1 MDESPVQ
8 EPELLSTR
16 DGHVLLLT
24 LNRPAQLNAVSRTL
38 QEALERTLLD
48 ADADPSVRV
57 IVITGAGRAFCSGGD
72 VSSLNAGATLS
83 IDEQLAIPE
92 PKWTARMA
100 KVYKPTIVAVN
111 GVCAGAGFHFV
122 IDSDIVIA
130 SEKASFLDPHV
141 NVGQVSALE
150 PIGLI
155 RKVPMA
161 CVLRM
166 VILGK
171 AERLSAQQAL
181 EERIVSEVVPP
192 DQLLPRAME
201 LAHIAA
207 SVSPRAVRESLRLIW
222 ESLEMPL
229 AQAYERGLEA
239 LIRHRAHPDAEE
251 GTRAFME
258 KRDPIWAD

>member
-100 KVYKPTIVAVN
+100 KV
-111 GVCAGAGFHFV
+111 
-122 IDSDIVIA
+122 
-130 SEKASFLDPHV
+130 
-141 NVGQVSALE
+141 
-150 PIGLI
+150 
-155 RKVPMA
+155 
-161 CVLRM
+161 
-166 VILGK
+166 
-171 AERLSAQQAL
+171 
-181 EERIVSEVVPP
+181 
-192 DQLLPRAME
+192 
-201 LAHIAA
+201 
-207 SVSPRAVRESLRLIW
+207 
-222 ESLEMPL
+222 
-229 AQAYERGLEA
+229 
-239 LIRHRAHPDAEE
+239 
-251 GTRAFME
+251 
-258 KRDPIWAD
+258 